1 MTRIEE
7 HLIRRLPKIAME
19 MKLLVKSTFKQN
31 DLKSVVHLK
40 STH

>member
-7 HLIRRLPKIAME
+7 HLIRRLPKIVME
-19 MKLLVKSTFKQN
+19 MKLLVKRTFKQN
-31 DLKSVVHLK
+31 DLKSVEHLK